1 MNKVKVLAG
10 QSLFDI
16 ALQVYGSIEG
26 VFGLTAGTV
35 DELPDPGTELHPE
48 GMVLNKYVVDEYQNS
63 GIKPATGMEIEG
75 STLNEGIGYWVI
87 EDDFVVS

>member
-1 MNKVKVLAG
+1 MNKVKVLTG

-26 VFGLTAGTV
+26 VFGLTKGTV
-35 DELPDPGTELHPE
+35 SDEPVPGTELTVN
-48 GMVLNKYVVDEYQNS
+48 GVAINKYIVNEYANN
-63 GIKPATGMEIEG
+63 GIKPATGMDAEASIIRQ
-75 STLNEGIGYWVI
+75 GIGYWYV